1 MMPSPSDADAGPDPL
16 AAEERALWE
25 AYGEGQSARAREL
38 LFRHYQHLAKN
49 MAGRYRRSNA
59 GAFIEYAELF
69 QLACTGLLESIDRFK
84 PELGIPFRYFCNR
97 RISGAILNG
106 ISKHSELNQ
115 QISTRKRAERE
126 RIASLRKDCRQAKT
140 LDEQLDLLGEI
151 AAGLALG
158 FMLEDASQDARDMRS
173 SEPDAFETLAWKQM
187 VRLVSEEIHQ
197 LHPQQRDILVWHYSD
212 GLPFDQI
219 AAIMSLSKGRISQI
233 HKAAI
238 ALLRK
243 RLLSVRKIWLEG

>member
-1 MMPSPSDADAGPDPL
+1 MMPSPSDADAGMGPQ
-16 AAEERALWE
+16 AAEDQALWD
-25 AYGEGQSARAREL
+25 AYGGNNSVQAREQ

-49 MAGRYRRSNA
+49 MAARYRRSNA
-59 GAFIEYAELF
+59 GGFMEYAELF

-106 ISKHSELNQ
+106 IAKHSELNQ

-126 RIASLRKDCRQAKT
+126 RIASLHKNSRVTKT
-140 LDEQLDLLGEI
+140 IDDRLDLLGEI

-158 FMLEDASQDARDMRS
+158 FMLEDASQDTRDLRS
-173 SEPDAFETLAWKQM
+173 GEPDAFETLAWKQM
-187 VRLVSEEIHQ
+187 VRLVSEEIQQ
-197 LHPQQRDILVWHYSD
+197 LQPQQRDVLVWHYSD

-219 AAIMSLSKGRISQI
+219 AAIMSLTKGRISQI

-238 ALLRK
+238 ALLRR

>member
-1 MMPSPSDADAGPDPL
+1 MMPSRSDADAGPDPL
-16 AAEERALWE
+16 AAEEQALWE
-25 AYGEGQSARAREL
+25 AYGQGQSARAREQ
-38 LFRHYQHLAKN
+38 LFHHYQNLAKN
-49 MAGRYRRSNA
+49 MAGRYRRSTA
-59 GAFIEYAELF
+59 GAFMEYAELF

-84 PELGIPFRYFCNR
+84 PELGIPFRYYCNR

-106 ISKHSELNQ
+106 IAKHSELNH
-115 QISTRKRAERE
+115 QISARKRAERE
-126 RIASLRKDCRQAKT
+126 RVASLRKDSRQTKT
-140 LDEQLDLLGEI
+140 VDEQLDLLGEI

-158 FMLEDASQDARDMRS
+158 FMLEDANQNSRELRS
-173 SEPDAFETLAWKQM
+173 AEQDAFETLAWKQM
-187 VRLVSEEIHQ
+187 VKLVSEEIHQ
-197 LHPQQRDILVWHYSD
+197 LQPQQRAVLVWHYSD

-219 AAIMSLSKGRISQI
+219 AAILSLSKGRISQI

>member
-1 MMPSPSDADAGPDPL
+1 MMHSPSDADAGRNPL
-16 AAEERALWE
+16 TAEERALWDT
-25 AYGEGQSARAREL
+25 YKEGQSASVREQ

-59 GAFIEYAELF
+59 GMFIEYAELF

-106 ISKHSELNQ
+106 IAKHSELNQ
-115 QISTRKRAERE
+115 QISVRKRAERE
-126 RIASLRKDCRQAKT
+126 RIASLSKDSGQAKT
-140 LDEQLDLLGEI
+140 VDEQLDLLGEI

-158 FMLEDASQDARDMRS
+158 FMLEDASQDTHNIRS
-173 SEPDAFETLAWKQM
+173 VEPDAFETLAWKQM
-187 VRLVSEEIHQ
+187 TRLVGQEILQ
-197 LHPQQRDILVWHYSD
+197 LQQPQRDILIWHYSD

-238 ALLRK
+238 VLLRK
-243 RLLSVRKIWLEG
+243 RLLSVPKIWLEG

>member
-1 MMPSPSDADAGPDPL
+1 MMPSLSDADAGPDRQ

-25 AYGEGQSARAREL
+25 AYRDGGSAQLREQ

-59 GAFIEYAELF
+59 GEFIEYAELF

-106 ISKHSELNQ
+106 IAKHSEINQ
-115 QISTRKRAERE
+115 QISARKRVERE
-126 RIASLRKDCRQAKT
+126 RVASLRKDSRQPKT
-140 LDEQLDLLGEI
+140 IDEQLDLLGEI

-158 FMLEDASQDARDMRS
+158 FMLEDASQEARDMRS

-197 LHPQQRDILVWHYSD
+197 LQPQQRDILVWHYSD

-219 AAIMSLSKGRISQI
+219 AVIMSLSKGRISQI